1 MRSFAVLL
9 WNVFHSVPHFI
20 YRAIGV
26 YCIHRAF
33 TKGVDLARRTC
44 HHHVM
49 SESDIYRDS
58 IFWVEVE
65 RIKPNPFQPRRE
77 FDESKL
83 NELAESIRMY
93 GLLQPLTVTRHE
105 RAREDGA
112 ISVSYELIAGERR
125 LRASKIAG
133 LSQVPVIIRTG
144 EQTDQMKL
152 ELAIIENLQRE
163 DLNPID
169 RAVAFQKLYKEFSFT
184 HIEIGKKVGKS
195 REYVSNTIRLL
206 SLPENMLTYLAEGRI
221 SEGHARP
228 LMMLND
234 RPEEQAVLAKEILL
248 RKLTVRE
255 SEALARRAAQDKV
268 SAKHKIN
275 PEILELERSL
285 TERLGTRVT
294 IEPREVGGRVVISFF
309 SPDDLEALLK
319 AIQVEREGIM
329 RTENVFSGEMLRD
342 TVEAPSVDVAVAD
355 VVIEEALP
363 REENADI
370 VEVQETNIAT
380 PHVAPS
386 DERPLPEAENKPEQS
401 EADRMSAAFAMLGM
415 VPQTHAV
422 GNNSGTIDESQK
434 PEKRRDDDE
443 DDLYS
448 LRNFSI

>member
-1 MRSFAVLL
+1 
-9 WNVFHSVPHFI
+9 
-20 YRAIGV
+20 
-26 YCIHRAF
+26 
-33 TKGVDLARRTC
+33 
-44 HHHVM
+44 M
-49 SESDIYRDS
+49 SDSDIYRDS

-105 RAREDGA
+105 KTREDGG
-112 ISVSYELIAGERR
+112 INVSYELIAGERR

-169 RAVAFQKLYKEFSFT
+169 RAVAFQKLYKEFNFT

-206 SLPENMLTYLAEGRI
+206 TLPENMLTYLAEGRI

-309 SPDDLEALLK
+309 SPDDLESLLK
-319 AIQVEREGIM
+319 AIQVEREGAM
-329 RTENVFSGEMLRD
+329 RSDNVFAAEIQPDVVDAPKGE
-342 TVEAPSVDVAVAD
+342 TSVAD
-355 VVIEEALP
+355 AVIEEVLQGDVSKAFVV
-363 REENADI
+363 EESA
-370 VEVQETNIAT
+370 EVSDLDVTA

-386 DERPLPEAENKPEQS
+386 EDRPLPEVEKKPEQS

-415 VPQTHAV
+415 VPQTQTVTRAPMT
-422 GNNSGTIDESQK
+422 GDDERKSEQK
-434 PEKRRDDDE
+434 KNEDEE

>member
-1 MRSFAVLL
+1 M
-9 WNVFHSVPHFI
+9 
-20 YRAIGV
+20 
-26 YCIHRAF
+26 
-33 TKGVDLARRTC
+33 
-44 HHHVM
+44 
-49 SESDIYRDS
+49 YRDS
-58 IFWVEVE
+58 IFWVEIE

-77 FDESKL
+77 FDEAKL

-105 RAREDGA
+105 RSREDGG
-112 ISVSYELIAGERR
+112 INVSYELIAGERR

-163 DLNPID
+163 DLNPVD
-169 RAVAFQKLYKEFSFT
+169 RAIAFQKLYKEFNFT

-195 REYVSNTIRLL
+195 REYVSNTLRLL
-206 SLPENMLTYLAEGRI
+206 TLPENMLTYLSEGRI

-285 TERLGTRVT
+285 TEKLGTRVT

-309 SPDDLEALLK
+309 SPDDLEALLR
-319 AIQVEREGIM
+319 AIQVERESEM
-329 RTENVFSGEMLRD
+329 RAANMFPSEAPQRTAPAVAAGVFAAAAGTMAMPEEDSADPIADIASGEASGEPAVD
-342 TVEAPSVDVAVAD
+342 AEA
-355 VVIEEALP
+355 
-363 REENADI
+363 
-370 VEVQETNIAT
+370 

-386 DERPLPEAENKPEQS
+386 QDRPLPEEDTAPERS
-401 EADRMSAAFAMLGM
+401 STDRMSAAFAMLGM
-415 VPQTHAV
+415 TPQAQAVPAQVEQNETNEPSH
-422 GNNSGTIDESQK
+422 
-434 PEKRRDDDE
+434 KREEEE